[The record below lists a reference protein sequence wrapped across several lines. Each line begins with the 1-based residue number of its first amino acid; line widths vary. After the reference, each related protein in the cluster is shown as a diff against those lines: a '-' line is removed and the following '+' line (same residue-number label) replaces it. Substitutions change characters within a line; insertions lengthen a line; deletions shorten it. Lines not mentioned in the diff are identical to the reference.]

1 MNHYSIGE
9 PREKNALS
17 VYTDV
22 FTSTLKEFNV
32 PEQYYSVGKI
42 KEESICILP
51 HDSQIEVFIWERGRK
66 RSLKVFK
73 EPKSAFMYAI
83 SLMTEDSNEEETL
96 SLSFLSNVS
105 KHTSNKQPL
114 DKVAV
119 TLNDSATIS
128 MRSGR
133 SANATSSS
141 ANATSKRRNEL
152 IEKLAERQFSR
163 PLGVRAKKRAKVF
176 EIGEVTVSGLK
187 KKGLQKIK
195 RKLDGIKK

>member
-1 MNHYSIGE
+1 MNHYSIGK
-9 PREKNALS
+9 PRGQNTLS
-17 VYTDV
+17 IYADA

-32 PEQYYSVGKI
+32 PKQYYSVGKI
-42 KEESICILP
+42 KEEAICILS
-51 HDSQIEVFIWERGRK
+51 HDSKIEVFIWERGRK

-105 KHTSNKQPL
+105 KYTSIKPSL

-119 TLNDSATIS
+119 TLNDSVTIS
-128 MRSGR
+128 IRSELPVK
-133 SANATSSS
+133 ATS
-141 ANATSKRRNEL
+141 NRKN
-152 IEKLAERQFSR
+152 KLVERQHSK
-163 PLGVRAKKRAKVF
+163 PLLVPAQKCAKVF
-176 EIGEVTVSGLK
+176 EIGEVTVSGFK

-195 RKLDGIKK
+195 RKLDTLKK

>member
-1 MNHYSIGE
+1 MNHYFIGK

-17 VYTDV
+17 IYTDA

-42 KEESICILP
+42 KEESICILS

-119 TLNDSATIS
+119 TLNDSVTIS
-128 MRSGR
+128 IRSGR
-133 SANATSSS
+133 SANATS
-141 ANATSKRRNEL
+141 KRQNKL
-152 IEKLAERQFSR
+152 INKLVERQFSR
-163 PLGVRAKKRAKVF
+163 PFLVRAKKRAKVF

-187 KKGLQKIK
+187 KKGLQMIK
-195 RKLDGIKK
+195 RKLDGLKK